1 MVEVCD
7 VAYFSVERKSM
18 LFLMNLMRLK
28 SLNSV
33 SIALTLSASE
43 VIFTSYF
50 SVSERSLSISLSWM
64 AELVS
69 RSLLSTLLVTLA
81 LSSSYTKSM
90 MSVFS

>member
-1 MVEVCD
+1 M
-7 VAYFSVERKSM
+7 AYFSVERKSM

>member
-1 MVEVCD
+1 M
-7 VAYFSVERKSM
+7 AYFSVERKSM

-81 LSSSYTKSM
+81 LSSSYTKSI
-90 MSVFS
+90 MSESSKFV

>member
-1 MVEVCD
+1 M
-7 VAYFSVERKSM
+7 AYFSVERKSM

-90 MSVFS
+90 MSVFSKFV